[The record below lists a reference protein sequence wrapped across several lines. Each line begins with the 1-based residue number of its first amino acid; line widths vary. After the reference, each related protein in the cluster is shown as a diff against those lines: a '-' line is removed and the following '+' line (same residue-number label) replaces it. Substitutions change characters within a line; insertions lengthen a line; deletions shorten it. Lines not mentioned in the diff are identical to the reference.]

1 MPDEATLGAIRAA
14 AARLAREKPLEMTP
28 QDASMLLWGHVTL
41 GTLTRGT
48 VAEETTSG
56 EETETETEKNKDPFL
71 DALYS
76 ALDRHVDAFKPDELT
91 NALWCLA
98 VARGVGPSR
107 PRGNRDRDHKN
118 APLPGAAYARMWR
131 RLATMEANDFAT
143 EDGVL
148 IAHHAAV
155 THNALLAESN
165 DEDVK
170 REAVTFFPPEGR
182 APTPRPSLVAAA
194 EKAWRAQNAQH
205 ENYDALSSSQRRVG
219 TLLRR
224 AGIPHESEKEL
235 AGGFGFFPATQ
246 TVDFF
251 LTDSRVVV
259 EYDGPHHYYET
270 AADPRRER
278 FFRSDDD
285 ELSTP
290 DQALARGDP
299 GATRNVNTRL
309 RDALLARKEVTAV
322 VTVPWWAMRGVKHA
336 DQEKWLVERIEA
348 VAQELSAPS
357 APNKTCRRIRQ
368 TLIKRWLE
376 ASPASSRAKL
386 ERDLSVAGK
395 DDDARWAAVVAAASK
410 DAAKVRA
417 KLRGEIVEAVERRA

>member
-1 MPDEATLGAIRAA
+1 M
-14 AARLAREKPLEMTP
+14 
-28 QDASMLLWGHVTL
+28 
-41 GTLTRGT
+41 
-48 VAEETTSG
+48 
-56 EETETETEKNKDPFL
+56 
-71 DALYS
+71 YS

-98 VARGVGPSR
+98 VARGVGDA
-107 PRGNRDRDHKN
+107 RGNRKN

-131 RLATMEANDFAT
+131 RLATMEAGDFAT

-155 THNALLAESN
+155 THNALLAESD

-170 REAVTFFPPEGR
+170 REALTFFPPKGR
-182 APTPRPSLVAAA
+182 LPTPRPSLAAAA

-205 ENYDALSSSQRRVG
+205 ERDDALSSSQRRVG

-224 AGIPHESEKEL
+224 AGISHESEKEL

-285 ELSTP
+285 ELLTP
-290 DQALARGDP
+290 DQATARGDP

-309 RDALLARKEVTAV
+309 RDALLARKEVAAV

-348 VAQELSAPS
+348 VAPVA
-357 APNKTCRRIRQ
+357 APNAPNARRRIRQ
-368 TLIKRWLE
+368 TLISRWLE

-410 DAAKVRA
+410 DTTKVRA
-417 KLRGEIVEAVERRA
+417 KLREEIVEAVERRV